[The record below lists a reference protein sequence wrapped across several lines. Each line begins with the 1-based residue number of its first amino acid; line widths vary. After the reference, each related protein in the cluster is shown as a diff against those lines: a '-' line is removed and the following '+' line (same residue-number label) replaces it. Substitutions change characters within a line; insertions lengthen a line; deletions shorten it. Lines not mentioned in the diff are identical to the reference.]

1 MSKSKD
7 TTKNTTKNA
16 TKDTVNLGKRN
27 LLLGTATLGATA
39 ATGLLSAKGAQAAS
53 TATTTSGAG
62 AVIRRVRPG
71 EPGWPSKAQWQ
82 ALAQSMQGKVFEV
95 PDPFA
100 GCEQSAAAC
109 NEILTKFENPYYIQ
123 DTPGATQSSG
133 WVDAWTSRVS
143 QYAAEVETTED
154 VAKAVRFA
162 HDNNLR
168 LVVKGGAHSY
178 LGQSNAPDSFLI
190 WTKRLDK
197 IEMHDQF
204 VPQGSQGVAPI
215 EAVSV
220 GGGAIWVDVYDKAVV
235 KGRRYVQGGGCTSVG
250 VGGHLQTGGFGSFS
264 KRFGMSSGGMVE
276 VEMVL
281 ADGSVVVA
289 NEHQNSD
296 LFWASRG
303 AGAAFG
309 IITRATLKLLPL
321 PETFGF
327 AGLRVKAKSDGAYTA
342 LVEHFLRFYRDELM
356 NPHWG
361 EHAGFNGDNEL
372 EIAMSIQ
379 GLSEAQA
386 AEVWQ
391 PFLDWV
397 NARGDDYEIKAPLRL
412 VVVPAYHWW
421 DYEYRKKHLP
431 KSIIADDRPDGKP
444 GAFWW
449 SGSAREVSIYIA
461 GYESGWLHERL
472 LDDSQVSILAMTL
485 VAASR
490 VRGFEIHFNKGLAG
504 APPEVARQG
513 QEIPMNP
520 VVQHAFG
527 LVIVAGGELN
537 VHEGL
542 RGHEPNKPEARTEAA
557 RIGQAMDLI
566 RAIAPDA
573 GGYCSEMSYFAP
585 NWQYDAWGR
594 ANYARLHALKQ
605 KYDPTGVFMAHHY
618 VGSEDWGDHG
628 FVKRG

>member
-1 MSKSKD
+1 MAKD
-7 TTKNTTKNA
+7 N
-16 TKDTVNLGKRN
+16 VNHAKRH
-27 LLLGTATLGATA
+27 LMLGTAGLGVGA
-39 ATGLLSAKGAQAAS
+39 ATGLFSAKPAGAAS
-53 TATTTSGAG
+53 NTGGAG
-62 AVIRRVRPG
+62 AAVVRRVRPG
-71 EPGWPSKAQWQ
+71 EPGWPSESQWDM
-82 ALAQSMQGKVFEV
+82 LGQSMQGKVFKV

-109 NEILTKFENPYYIQ
+109 DDILTQFENPYFIQ

-143 QYAAEVETTED
+143 QYAAEVETAED

-162 HDNNLR
+162 NDHNLR

-197 IEMHDQF
+197 IEMHEKF
-204 VPQGSQGVAPI
+204 VPQGASGVEPM

-276 VEMVL
+276 AEIVL
-281 ADGSVVVA
+281 ADGSIVVA
-289 NEHQNSD
+289 NQHQNSD
-296 LFWASRG
+296 LFWAVRG
-303 AGAAFG
+303 AGAAYG

-327 AGLRVKAKSDGAYTA
+327 AGLRVKAKSDGSYTA
-342 LVEHFLRFYRDELM
+342 LVEHFLKFYRDALM

-379 GLSEAQA
+379 GLSEEQA
-386 AEVWQ
+386 ADVWQ
-391 PFLDWV
+391 PFIDWV
-397 NARGDDYEIKAPLRL
+397 SARGDDYEITSPLRL
-412 VVVPAYHWW
+412 VVIPAYNWW
-421 DYEYRKKHLP
+421 DYEYRTKYLP
-431 KSIIADDRPDGKP
+431 KSIIADDRPNGKA

-472 LDDSQVSILAMTL
+472 LQDDQLSVLAMTL

-504 APPEVARQG
+504 SPPEIARQG

-520 VVQHAFG
+520 VVEHAFG

-542 RGHEPNKPEARTEAA
+542 RGHEPNKPEARSESA
-557 RIGQAMDLI
+557 RITQAMDLI
-566 RAIAPDA
+566 RAVAPDA
-573 GGYCSEMSYFAP
+573 GGYCSEMSYFDE
-585 NWQYDAWGR
+585 NWQYNAWGR
-594 ANYARLHALKQ
+594 ENYARLLRLKQ
-605 KYDPTGVFMAHHY
+605 KYDPNGVFMAHHY
-618 VGSEDWGDHG
+618 VGSENWTDNG

>member
-1 MSKSKD
+1 MSDAK
-7 TTKNTTKNA
+7 
-16 TKDTVNLGKRN
+16 VNQMKPQAKVNKGKRH
-27 LLLGTATLGATA
+27 LLLGSAGMTA
-39 ATGLLSAKGAQAAS
+39 AAVTGLLKTQPAQAS
-53 TATTTSGAG
+53 LGGGFGYGS
-62 AVIRRVRPG
+62 AVLARKVRPG
-71 EPGWPSKAQWQ
+71 EPGWPSEAQWQ
-82 ALAQSMQGKVFEV
+82 SLGESMQGELFKV

-100 GCEQSAAAC
+100 GCEQSAQAC
-109 NEILTKFENPYYIQ
+109 DDILKQFENPFFIQ

-143 QYAAEVETTED
+143 QYAAEVETAED
-154 VAKAVRFA
+154 VSKAVQFA
-162 HDNNLR
+162 KQHNLR

-178 LGQSNAPDSFLI
+178 LGQSNAVDSFLI

-197 IEMHDQF
+197 IEMLNKF
-204 VPQGSQGVAPI
+204 VPQGSTGVAPI

-220 GGGAIWVDVYDKAVV
+220 AGGAIWVDVYDKVVV

-264 KRFGMSSGGMVE
+264 KRFGMSAGGIVE
-276 VEMVL
+276 LEMVL
-281 ADGSVVVA
+281 ADGQIVVA
-289 NEHQNSD
+289 NEFQNSE
-296 LFWASRG
+296 LFWAAKG

-309 IITRATLKLLPL
+309 IITRATLKLHPL
-321 PETFGF
+321 PDTFGF
-327 AGLRVKAKSDGAYTA
+327 AGLRVKAKSVGAYTE
-342 LVEHFLRFYRDELM
+342 LVQEFLRFYRDALM

-379 GLSEAQA
+379 GLSEKQA

-397 NARGDDYEIKAPLRL
+397 AQRSTDYEVSSPLRL
-412 VVVPAYHWW
+412 VVIPAYHWW

-431 KSIIADDRPDGKP
+431 NSIVADDRPNGKA

-449 SGSAREVSIYIA
+449 SGSSREVSIYIA

-472 LDDSQVSILAMTL
+472 LDDSRIPTLAMTL

-504 APPEVARQG
+504 SPPEVARQG
-513 QEIPMNP
+513 REIPMNP
-520 VVQHAFG
+520 VVEHSFG
-527 LVIVAGGELN
+527 LVIIAGGELN

-542 RGHEPNKPEARTEAA
+542 RGHEPNKPEARTESA
-557 RIGQAMDLI
+557 RITEAMNMI

-573 GGYCSEMSYFAP
+573 GGYCSEMSYHAP
-585 NWQYDAWGR
+585 DWQTAAWGQANYERLLRLKAQYDPSG
-594 ANYARLHALKQ
+594 L
-605 KYDPTGVFMAHHY
+605 FMAHHY
-618 VGSEDWGDHG
+618 VGSEQWSDDG
-628 FVKRG
+628 FIKRG